1 MRKNKKLD
9 FFHVSFEIALILKAI
24 NGLFEIAGGVLLTFL
39 NQGNLNRII
48 AMLTQGELSEDPKD
62 VFAAAILHFSENF
75 SISSQHFGIF
85 YLISHGIIK
94 LILVVIL
101 WRKKLWAYPLTIVL
115 LGLFI
120 CYQLY
125 RYAVSPSVIMILLTV
140 LDLIVILLTFIEYR
154 NQKQRLKRW

>member
-101 WRKKLWAYPLTIVL
+101 WRKNCGRIRLPLFFWDFL
-115 LGLFI
+115 
-120 CYQLY
+120 
-125 RYAVSPSVIMILLTV
+125 SVINYTDMRSAPL
-140 LDLIVILLTFIEYR
+140 
-154 NQKQRLKRW
+154 